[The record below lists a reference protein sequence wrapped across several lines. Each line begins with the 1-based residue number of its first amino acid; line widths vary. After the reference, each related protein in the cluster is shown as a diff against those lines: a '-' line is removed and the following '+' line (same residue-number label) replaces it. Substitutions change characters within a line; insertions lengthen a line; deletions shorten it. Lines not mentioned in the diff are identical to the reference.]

1 MKLSKY
7 AHWIEIMDNEYALF
21 NSILMQIV
29 FVNKEK
35 LNKIKMFDVNIEE
48 KEQLL
53 ELGIY
58 VNNDSMLNEV
68 YNDLANAIKNQSKQ
82 LNIMYLNISTF
93 CNLACKYCFIENN
106 PITNNCFQKMN
117 FETAKKA
124 VDKFINEVN
133 KNKMEEAQI
142 IIYGGEPLT
151 NFELL
156 QKIIQY
162 IRKAKHDLAV
172 TIITNGTLLRKKEIL
187 FLKQNK
193 IGIGISLDG
202 PKKINDKNRIFR
214 NGSGSVY
221 DSAVEAIKLLN
232 KYDCNYCV
240 SATVTNDVLNNQDEV
255 FEWIKDLNIKNIF
268 WNLYHYSTYVS
279 EKEWKRFYKRM
290 SDFIL
295 NMYLRLDKIGVDEER
310 VKEQLKLFLDKR
322 FKFHNCGA
330 VGLNQITVQPNGDV
344 CICQGDSRSSDT
356 IVGNIIIDDINTIL
370 NNSKNDKWL
379 KMYTV
384 DKSECKNCPAI
395 SVCGGGC
402 PLQSEAL
409 FGDRKD
415 LDKATCVYYKESLKW
430 LLLQYYLASEEVEKE
445 ELLKKNACV

>member
-1 MKLSKY
+1 MKLSNY
-7 AHWIEIMDNEYALF
+7 AHWIEIMDGEYALF
-21 NSILMQIV
+21 NSILMQIA
-29 FVNKEK
+29 FVDKEQ
-35 LNKIKMFDVNIEE
+35 LVKIKKIDVNNKE

-58 VNNDSMLNEV
+58 VKDDSILDEV
-68 YNDLANAIKNQSKQ
+68 YNDLANAIKKQSKQ
-82 LNIMYLNISTF
+82 LSIMYLNISTF

-117 FETAKKA
+117 FTTAKIA
-124 VDKFINEVN
+124 VDKFINEII
-133 KNKMEEAQI
+133 KNKVEEAQI

-162 IRKAKHDLAV
+162 IRKFKNDLAV
-172 TIITNGTLLRKKEIL
+172 TIITNGTLLREEEIL
-187 FLKQNK
+187 FLKENR

-202 PKKINDKNRIFR
+202 PKRINDKNRIFR
-214 NGSGSVY
+214 SGSGSVY
-221 DSAVEAIKLLN
+221 DSAVEGIKLLN
-232 KYDCNYCV
+232 KYNCNYCV
-240 SATVTNDVLNNQDEV
+240 SATVTNDVIDNQEEV
-255 FEWIKDLNIKNIF
+255 FKWIKDLKIKNIF

-279 EKEWKRFYKRM
+279 ENEWEKFYKKM
-290 SDFIL
+290 ADFIL
-295 NMYLRLDKIGVDEER
+295 NMYLKLDAINVDEER
-310 VKEQLKLFLDKR
+310 VKEQLKLFLDKK

-330 VGLNQITVQPNGDV
+330 VGLNQITVQPNGSV

-356 IVGNIIIDDINTIL
+356 IVGNIITDDIDTIL
-370 NNSKNDKWL
+370 NNQKNNKWL
-379 KMYTV
+379 EMYTI

-415 LDKATCVYYKESLKW
+415 LDRATCIYYKESLKW
-430 LLLQYYLASEEVEKE
+430 LLLQYYLASEEIEKNSISE
-445 ELLKKNACV
+445 ETICV

>member
-1 MKLSKY
+1 MKLSNY
-7 AHWIEIMDNEYALF
+7 AHWIEIINEEYALF

-35 LNKIKMFDVNIEE
+35 LDKIINIDVTDEE
-48 KEQLL
+48 KEQLI

-58 VNNDSMLNEV
+58 VKSDLILDEV
-68 YNDLANAIKNQSKQ
+68 YDDLATAIKKQSKQ
-82 LNIMYLNISTF
+82 LSIMYLNISTF

-106 PITNNCFQKMN
+106 PITNNSFQKMN
-117 FETAKKA
+117 FTTAKIA
-124 VDKFINEVN
+124 VDKFVKEIN
-133 KNKMEEAQI
+133 KNKVEEAQV

-156 QKIIQY
+156 QEIIQY
-162 IRKAKHDLAV
+162 IRKIKNDLAV
-172 TIITNGTLLRKKEIL
+172 TIITNGTLLREREIL

-202 PKKINDKNRIFR
+202 PKKINDKNRVFR
-214 NGSGSVY
+214 SSTNSVY
-221 DSAVEAIKLLN
+221 DSAVEGIKLLN

-240 SATVTNDVLNNQDEV
+240 SATVTDDVLENQEDV
-255 FEWIKDLNIKNIF
+255 FLWIKNLKIKNIF
-268 WNLYHYSTYVS
+268 WNLYHYSTYVNK
-279 EKEWKRFYKRM
+279 KEWEKFYKKM
-290 SDFIL
+290 SNFIL
-295 NMYLRLDKIGVDEER
+295 NMYTRLDEIGIDEER
-310 VKEQLKLFLDKR
+310 VKEQLKLFLDKK

-330 VGLNQITVQPNGDV
+330 VGLNQITVQPNGSV

-356 IVGNIIIDDINTIL
+356 IVGNIITDDIDTIL
-370 NNSKNDKWL
+370 DNPKNNKWL
-379 KMYTV
+379 EMYTI
-384 DKSECKNCPAI
+384 DKVVCKKCPAI

-415 LDKATCVYYKESLKW
+415 LDEATCIYYKESLKW
-430 LLLQYYLASEEVEKE
+430 LLLQYYLASEKIENETFFE
-445 ELLKKNACV
+445 DNACV

>member
-1 MKLSKY
+1 MKLSNY
-7 AHWIEIMDNEYALF
+7 AHWIEIIDGEYALF

-35 LNKIKMFDVNIEE
+35 LEKIKKIDINNEE
-48 KEQLL
+48 KNQLL

-58 VNNDSMLNEV
+58 VKDDSMLNEI
-68 YNDLANAIKNQSKQ
+68 YDDLSRAIKKQSKQ
-82 LNIMYLNISTF
+82 LSIMYLNISTF

-117 FETAKKA
+117 FATAKTA
-124 VDKFINEVN
+124 VDKFVNEIN
-133 KNKMEEAQI
+133 KNNVKEAQI

-156 QKIIQY
+156 QKIIKY
-162 IRKAKHDLAV
+162 IRKIKNDLAV
-172 TIITNGTLLRKKEIL
+172 TIITNGTLLREKEIL

-193 IGIGISLDG
+193 VGIGISLDG
-202 PKKINDKNRIFR
+202 PKEINDKNRIFKS
-214 NGSGSVY
+214 GFGSVY
-221 DSAVEAIKLLN
+221 DSAVEGIKLLN

-240 SATVTNDVLNNQDEV
+240 SATVTNDVLNNQEKV
-255 FEWIKDLNIKNIF
+255 FLWIKDLKIKNIF
-268 WNLYHYSTYVS
+268 WNLYHYSTYVN
-279 EKEWKRFYKRM
+279 EKEWKDFYKKM
-290 SDFIL
+290 SNFIL
-295 NMYLRLDKIGVDEER
+295 NMYTRLDTICIDEER
-310 VKEQLKLFLDKR
+310 VKEQLKLFLDKK

-330 VGLNQITVQPNGDV
+330 VGLNQITVQPNGNV

-356 IVGNIIIDDINTIL
+356 IVGNIITDDIVTIL
-370 NNSKNDKWL
+370 NNSKNSKWL
-379 KMYTV
+379 EMYTI
-384 DKSECKNCPAI
+384 DKSECKKCPAI

-415 LDKATCVYYKESLKW
+415 LDKATCIYYKESLKW
-430 LLLQYYLASEEVEKE
+430 LLLQYYLASEEIEKDNPSE
-445 ELLKKNACV
+445 KKVCV